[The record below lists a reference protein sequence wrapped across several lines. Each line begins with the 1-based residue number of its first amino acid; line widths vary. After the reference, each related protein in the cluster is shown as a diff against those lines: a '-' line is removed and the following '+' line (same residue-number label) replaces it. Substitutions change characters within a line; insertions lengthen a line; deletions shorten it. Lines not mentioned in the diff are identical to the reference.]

1 MSDELK
7 PGETVRFAC
16 PFCGKTCDAGNHE
29 IAGLPE
35 PVYSVLHV
43 APTCETFDTL
53 EPDEF
58 LVAVNRKRAGQAGT
72 GRA

>member
-1 MSDELK
+1 MADELR

-16 PFCGKTCDAGNHE
+16 PFCGKQCDAGNHE

-35 PVYSVLHV
+35 PVYGVIHV

-58 LVAVNRKRAGQAGT
+58 LVAVNRKRAKVVPY
-72 GRA
+72 GR